1 MRVALLAL
9 AAQFAA
15 ALPAGAQGNP
25 QPAAQNPSPMTE
37 STRRHARVPQYE
49 ADGIR
54 VSISGV
60 MSQPADVF
68 LARSKVRS
76 PRIDILVHFH
86 GPAFIV
92 NRAAE
97 RSRKPIAAVTVQI
110 GAGSVVYSLAFS
122 DPAVFASLLEKVCAD
137 LGRQT
142 SRTYTAGKIILS
154 AFSAGYGAVRQILGS
169 EAAYARVDAVLL
181 LDAIHAGYVPE
192 RRALADGGSLEG
204 EDYAVFLRLARD
216 ASRDGARKRFLIAH
230 SEVFPGTF
238 ASTTEVTDR
247 LLAEL
252 GLIRKPVLRWGPGGM
267 QQLSV
272 AGRNG
277 FRVLGFA
284 GNTAPDHVDHLHG
297 MEYFLRDLFRK

>member
-92 NRAAE
+92 NRA
-97 RSRKPIAAVTVQI
+97 K
-110 GAGSVVYSLAFS
+110 
-122 DPAVFASLLEKVCAD
+122 
-137 LGRQT
+137 
-142 SRTYTAGKIILS
+142 
-154 AFSAGYGAVRQILGS
+154 
-169 EAAYARVDAVLL
+169 
-181 LDAIHAGYVPE
+181 
-192 RRALADGGSLEG
+192 
-204 EDYAVFLRLARD
+204 
-216 ASRDGARKRFLIAH
+216 
-230 SEVFPGTF
+230 
-238 ASTTEVTDR
+238 
-247 LLAEL
+247 
-252 GLIRKPVLRWGPGGM
+252 
-267 QQLSV
+267 
-272 AGRNG
+272 
-277 FRVLGFA
+277 VLGALHHSFTKMGVGEA
-284 GNTAPDHVDHLHG
+284 DFHALGCAPRR
-297 MEYFLRDLFRK
+297 M